1 MQKKITNH
9 EFSGFIGL
17 IGSPN
22 VGKSTILNLIPRF
35 YNIQNGDILIDDQ
48 SIYNS
53 KTFSLRQNI
62 SLVSQDTTLFD
73 DTVKNNI
80 TYGSENIKDKQI
92 EKRETLSNE
101 EEIKILQT
109 LVKQRKES
117 IELYE
122 KGKRNELVA
131 IEKQEMEIINS
142 YLPKMMSDDSIKN
155 IVKSVIESSG
165 ANSMADMG
173 KVMPEVMKQGK
184 GLIDGKTAQ
193 KFVSE
198 MLK

>member
-1 MQKKITNH
+1 MTHYEKVQADMYTAMK
-9 EFSGFIGL
+9 SGDKEKANTL
-17 IGSPN
+17 RN
-22 VGKSTILNLIPRF
+22 VL
-35 YNIQNGDILIDDQ
+35 
-48 SIYNS
+48 S
-53 KTFSLRQNI
+53 KL
-62 SLVSQDTTLFD
+62 
-73 DTVKNNI
+73 
-80 TYGSENIKDKQI
+80 KDKQI
-92 EKRETLSNE
+92 EKREALSSE

-122 KGKRNELVA
+122 KGGRNELVV

>member
-1 MQKKITNH
+1 MTHFEKVQADMYTAMK
-9 EFSGFIGL
+9 SGDKEKANTL
-17 IGSPN
+17 RN
-22 VGKSTILNLIPRF
+22 VL
-35 YNIQNGDILIDDQ
+35 
-48 SIYNS
+48 S
-53 KTFSLRQNI
+53 KL
-62 SLVSQDTTLFD
+62 
-73 DTVKNNI
+73 
-80 TYGSENIKDKQI
+80 KDKQI

-117 IELYE
+117 IDLYE

-131 IEKQEMEIINS
+131 IERQEMEIINS

>member
-1 MQKKITNH
+1 MTHFEKVQADMYTAMK
-9 EFSGFIGL
+9 SGDKEKANTL
-17 IGSPN
+17 RN
-22 VGKSTILNLIPRF
+22 VL
-35 YNIQNGDILIDDQ
+35 
-48 SIYNS
+48 S
-53 KTFSLRQNI
+53 KL
-62 SLVSQDTTLFD
+62 
-73 DTVKNNI
+73 
-80 TYGSENIKDKQI
+80 KDKQI
-92 EKRETLSNE
+92 EKREALSNE

-131 IEKQEMEIINS
+131 IERQEMEIINS

>member
-1 MQKKITNH
+1 MTHFEKVQADMYTAMK
-9 EFSGFIGL
+9 SGEKERANTL
-17 IGSPN
+17 RN
-22 VGKSTILNLIPRF
+22 VL
-35 YNIQNGDILIDDQ
+35 
-48 SIYNS
+48 S
-53 KTFSLRQNI
+53 KL
-62 SLVSQDTTLFD
+62 
-73 DTVKNNI
+73 
-80 TYGSENIKDKQI
+80 KDKQI
-92 EKRETLSNE
+92 EKREALSNE

-131 IEKQEMEIINS
+131 IERHEMEIINS

>member
-1 MQKKITNH
+1 MTHYEKVQADMYTAMK
-9 EFSGFIGL
+9 SGEKERANTL
-17 IGSPN
+17 RN
-22 VGKSTILNLIPRF
+22 VL
-35 YNIQNGDILIDDQ
+35 
-48 SIYNS
+48 S
-53 KTFSLRQNI
+53 KL
-62 SLVSQDTTLFD
+62 
-73 DTVKNNI
+73 
-80 TYGSENIKDKQI
+80 KDKQI

-117 IELYE
+117 IDLYE
-122 KGKRNELVA
+122 KGGRNELVA
-131 IEKQEMEIINS
+131 IESQEMEIINS

-155 IVKSVIESSG
+155 IVKNVIENSG
-165 ANSMADMG
+165 ANSMSDMG

>member
-1 MQKKITNH
+1 MTHFEKVQADMYTAMK
-9 EFSGFIGL
+9 SGDKEKANTL
-17 IGSPN
+17 RN
-22 VGKSTILNLIPRF
+22 VL
-35 YNIQNGDILIDDQ
+35 
-48 SIYNS
+48 S
-53 KTFSLRQNI
+53 KL
-62 SLVSQDTTLFD
+62 
-73 DTVKNNI
+73 
-80 TYGSENIKDKQI
+80 KDKQI
-92 EKRETLSNE
+92 EKRAALSNE

-131 IEKQEMEIINS
+131 IERQEMEIINS

>member
-1 MQKKITNH
+1 MTHFEKVQTDMYTAMK
-9 EFSGFIGL
+9 SGEKEKANTL
-17 IGSPN
+17 RN
-22 VGKSTILNLIPRF
+22 VL
-35 YNIQNGDILIDDQ
+35 
-48 SIYNS
+48 S
-53 KTFSLRQNI
+53 KL
-62 SLVSQDTTLFD
+62 
-73 DTVKNNI
+73 
-80 TYGSENIKDKQI
+80 KDKQI
-92 EKRETLSNE
+92 EKRENLSSE

-122 KGKRNELVA
+122 KGGRNELVS

-142 YLPKMMSDDSIKN
+142 YLPKMMPDDSIKD
-155 IVKSVIESSG
+155 IVKKVIESSG
-165 ANSMADMG
+165 ANSMSDMG

>member
-1 MQKKITNH
+1 MTHLEKVQADMYTAMK
-9 EFSGFIGL
+9 SGDKEKANTL
-17 IGSPN
+17 RN
-22 VGKSTILNLIPRF
+22 VL
-35 YNIQNGDILIDDQ
+35 
-48 SIYNS
+48 S
-53 KTFSLRQNI
+53 KL
-62 SLVSQDTTLFD
+62 
-73 DTVKNNI
+73 
-80 TYGSENIKDKQI
+80 KDKQI
-92 EKRETLSNE
+92 EKREDLSSE

-122 KGKRNELVA
+122 KGGRSELVS

-142 YLPKMMSDDSIKN
+142 YLPRMISDDNIKD

-165 ANSMADMG
+165 ANSMADIG
-173 KVMPEVMKQGK
+173 KVMPEVMKKGK

>member
-1 MQKKITNH
+1 MTHFEKVQADMYTAMK
-9 EFSGFIGL
+9 SGDKEKANTL
-17 IGSPN
+17 RN
-22 VGKSTILNLIPRF
+22 VL
-35 YNIQNGDILIDDQ
+35 
-48 SIYNS
+48 S
-53 KTFSLRQNI
+53 KL
-62 SLVSQDTTLFD
+62 
-73 DTVKNNI
+73 
-80 TYGSENIKDKQI
+80 KDKQI
-92 EKRETLSNE
+92 EKREALSNE

-122 KGKRNELVA
+122 KGGRNELVV
-131 IEKQEMEIINS
+131 IEEQEMKIINS

>member
-1 MQKKITNH
+1 MTHFEKVQADMYTAMK
-9 EFSGFIGL
+9 SGDKEKANTL
-17 IGSPN
+17 RN
-22 VGKSTILNLIPRF
+22 VL
-35 YNIQNGDILIDDQ
+35 
-48 SIYNS
+48 S
-53 KTFSLRQNI
+53 KL
-62 SLVSQDTTLFD
+62 
-73 DTVKNNI
+73 
-80 TYGSENIKDKQI
+80 KDKQI
-92 EKRETLSNE
+92 EKREALTSE

-117 IELYE
+117 IELYK

-131 IEKQEMEIINS
+131 IERQEMEIINS

-155 IVKSVIESSG
+155 IVKSVIESTG
-165 ANSMADMG
+165 ANSMSDMG